1 MIRALTRRLEHIS
14 LLLVLSIVLS
24 SCTLAQAPLAFFVA
38 TPIIGEAPLTVSF
51 DASGSSDPDGTITQ
65 YQWDFQNDGTIDAT
79 GAKVT
84 HTYSV
89 AGLYAAVLTV
99 TDSTGLKSSFTLFI
113 TVLETSIFFSSDRT
127 GDIEIFKMNTD
138 GTSQAQITNSPGND
152 LWPALAPN
160 GRLLVAFAS
169 NRTGDFDIFS
179 MLPNGTFQTN
189 LTQQTG
195 SHEFQPT
202 WSPDAS
208 KIAFATNRD
217 GNFEIYTMNADGTHQ
232 VRLTTVTPQNA
243 FAPRWSPI
251 NPNLLIFVTKNNTAP
266 NALDIW
272 KVNADGTGMTNLTNR
287 PSFDDGASSPITGI
301 PSPPSW
307 SPDGTKI
314 AFTSN
319 YAGNLDIFVM
329 NADGSSIVSLNTF
342 ASSSTANL
350 ATSDEFDPFWLPGGT
365 EIVFVSDRDGSYQL
379 YKVNLS
385 TGAVTQLTSTGGNQT
400 PAWDLNLQSISP
412 TQTIPNR

>member
-1 MIRALTRRLEHIS
+1 MVRALTQRPIS
-14 LLLVLSIVLS
+14 LLLVLLVSLS
-24 SCTLAQAPLAFFVA
+24 GCTLAQAPLAVFVA
-38 TPIIGEAPLTVSF
+38 TPTTGEAPLTVSF
-51 DASGSSDPDGTITQ
+51 DASGSSDPDGTIAQ
-65 YQWDFQNDGTIDAT
+65 YQWDFENDGTVDAT
-79 GAKVT
+79 GATAT
-84 HTYSV
+84 HTYSA
-89 AGLYAAVLTV
+89 AGLYVAVLTV
-99 TDSTGLKSSFTLFI
+99 TDNTGLKSSFALFI
-113 TVLETSIFFSSDRT
+113 SVLQTSIFFSSDRT

-138 GTSQAQITNSPGND
+138 GTSQAQITNVPGAD
-152 LWPALAPN
+152 QWPALAPS
-160 GRLLVAFAS
+160 GRHLVAFTTK
-169 NRTGDFDIFS
+169 RMGDFEIFS
-179 MLPNGTFQTN
+179 MLPNGTLQTN

-195 SHEFQPT
+195 SHEIQPT

-217 GNFEIYTMNADGTHQ
+217 GQFEIYTMNADGTNQ
-232 VRLTTVTPQNA
+232 ARLTTVTPKNA

-251 NPNLLIFVTKNNTAP
+251 DSNVLIFVTNNDTAP

-272 KVNADGTGMTNLTNR
+272 KVKADGTGMTNLTKR
-287 PSFDDGASSPITGI
+287 PSFDDGALSPITGF

-319 YAGNLDIFVM
+319 QTGTLDIFVM
-329 NADGSSIVSLNTF
+329 NADGSSIVSLNTV

-350 ATSDEFDPFWLPGGT
+350 ATSNEFDPFWLPGGT

-385 TGAVTQLTSTGGNQT
+385 TGAVTPLTSTGSNQM
-400 PAWDLNLQSISP
+400 PAWDLNLQSMSP
-412 TQTIPNR
+412 RQSTPNR